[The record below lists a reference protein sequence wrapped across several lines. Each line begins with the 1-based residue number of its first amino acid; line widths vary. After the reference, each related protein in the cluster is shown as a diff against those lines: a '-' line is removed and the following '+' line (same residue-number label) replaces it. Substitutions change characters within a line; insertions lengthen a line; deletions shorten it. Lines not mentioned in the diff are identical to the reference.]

1 MPVHLPKFD
10 SSRDFVA
17 QRNFMFDGQRY
28 MRGTAFP
35 NDSCTERKLEQ
46 LYETRHIGYAGDEQ
60 VKQIPPR
67 SPRERAARERLAER
81 GVDTSLDA
89 RADALQKKHTRS
101 ALEKLGGP
109 DMKAELAKLPN
120 KTEVA
125 KALIAAGKAGDDGTA

>member
-10 SSRDFVA
+10 ASRDFVA
-17 QRNFMFDGQRY
+17 LRNFRFDGQIY
-28 MRGTAFP
+28 MRRDPFP
-35 NDSCTERKLEQ
+35 KDITERKLEQ

-60 VKQIPPR
+60 VRQVPPL
-67 SPRERAARERLAER
+67 SPRERAQRERVAATGGGDDLE
-81 GVDTSLDA
+81 A

-125 KALIAAGKAGDDGTA
+125 KALIAAGRAGGDGTA